1 LEKIPPQLDRQTKHR
16 SLQISFVKI
25 FQGIGKNRCNFWSY
39 QESIPIMG
47 KRNAT
52 YEQNE
57 AETLKDTVAVKIS
70 MSSLWAHIQGSID
83 SDDSPKNK
91 TRGT

>member
-1 LEKIPPQLDRQTKHR
+1 
-16 SLQISFVKI
+16 
-25 FQGIGKNRCNFWSY
+25 
-39 QESIPIMG
+39 MG

-57 AETLKDTVAVKIS
+57 AETLKDTIAVKIS

-91 TRGT
+91 TRGTWRVIDVIDNAGGYLLIG